1 MPFLF
6 FSAILYKYA
15 IIISIYINKGAFY
28 GVRTFI
34 LFIQWRQYLYLEW
47 VFPQCWRYTLYNT
60 NGTALDGNDVNLYE
74 ISSYEA
80 AELALKQMHIDD
92 VYIQETSLSIQDLI
106 S

>member
-1 MPFLF
+1 MELEH
-6 FSAILYKYA
+6 LYYL
-15 IIISIYINKGAFY
+15 SNG
-28 GVRTFI
+28 
-34 LFIQWRQYLYLEW
+34 QYLYLEW

-92 VYIQETSLSIQDLI
+92 VYIQEKSLSIQDLI